1 EECLL
6 KVSFDDPVRGM
17 TELELATRDTP
28 EALKAALADAARAR
42 EQAAQAQAES
52 AAPERR
58 GGLFGW
64 LKRG

>member
-1 EECLL
+1 
-6 KVSFDDPVRGM
+6 M

-28 EALKAALADAARAR
+28 EALKRALAETAKAR
-42 EQAAQAQAES
+42 EHATAEPPV
-52 AAPERR
+52 PEAEKR